1 MDETSTSEIY
11 PLARDEAESARLNA
25 QHKLLVDI
33 VGGPID
39 KSIPL
44 EHIDS
49 VADVGT
55 GTGYALFT
63 TLLLP
68 HIPSQSNEPTQA
80 DSNQPDRIWLLDA
93 KKHLTRHSPNP
104 TSDSPASSY
113 TLHGFD
119 ISAAQFLPAPET
131 HGLSLSVHDIL
142 RPFPAEHRER
152 YDLVHL
158 RMLVSALKVEEYEVA
173 VRNLVGILKP
183 GGYLQW
189 TDLDSSHLS
198 SAPSAT
204 DPRASPLISSWL
216 KFLELNNL
224 SSCPTATI
232 HNAYTHSN
240 ELLDVS
246 SRTYPVAGR
255 QELKERAQTWELQAF
270 SAVMAPVLLVTGQA
284 GSQVEAEERASE
296 AVEGVQEFF
305 GGGGEVLDLRF
316 GVVVGRKRGL

>member
-1 MDETSTSEIY
+1 MGDTASPEIY

-33 VGGPID
+33 VGGSID

-44 EHIDS
+44 ENITS

-55 GTGYALFT
+55 GTG
-63 TLLLP
+63 
-68 HIPSQSNEPTQA
+68 
-80 DSNQPDRIWLLDA
+80 IWLLDA
-93 KKHLTRHSPNP
+93 KKHLTTHSLSPNP
-104 TSDSPASSY
+104 NSY

-119 ISAAQFLPAPET
+119 ISAAQFLPSPET

-142 RPFPAEHRER
+142 RPFPIEHRDK
-152 YDLVHL
+152 YDLVHV

-173 VRNLVGILKP
+173 VRNLVEILKP

-204 DPRASPLISSWL
+204 DPRSRPLISSWL

-224 SSCPTATI
+224 STCPTTTI
-232 HNAYTHSN
+232 HNAYSHSN
-240 ELLDVS
+240 ELVEI
-246 SRTYPVAGR
+246 SRTTYPVAGR
-255 QELKERAQTWELQAF
+255 SELKERAQKWELQAF
-270 SAVMAPVLLVTGQA
+270 SAVMAPVLMVTGQA
-284 GSQVEAEERASE
+284 GSQGEAEERASE
-296 AVEGVQEFF
+296 AIRGVKEFF
-305 GGGGEVLDLRF
+305 AGGGEVLDLSF
-316 GVVVGRKRGL
+316 GVVVGRKRG